1 MSEAYDDIINLSRPE
16 SKKHTPMPMEDRAA
30 QFLPFAALTGYDA
43 AVSETARLTEER
55 VELDAQEA
63 ERLGAR
69 LAVLVKRQQEQP
81 ELSLLYFVP
90 DARKAGGAYVTVSG
104 RIKKI
109 TDFPRCIYLTDGS
122 RIPIEDIVAVES
134 PCLRENM
141 D

>member
-1 MSEAYDDIINLSRPE
+1 MSGVYDDILHLARPQ
-16 SKKHTPMPMEDRAA
+16 SKKHRPMPKEDRAA
-30 QFLPFAALTGYDA
+30 QFLPFAALTGYDD
-43 AVSETARLTEER
+43 AVSETARLTEAR
-55 VELDAQEA
+55 VELDPQEA
-63 ERLGAR
+63 ERIGER
-69 LAVLVKRQQEQP
+69 LAELAKRQKEQP
-81 ELSLLYFVP
+81 ELSLLYYVP

-122 RIPIEDIVAVES
+122 EIPIEDIVAVES

>member
-1 MSEAYDDIINLSRPE
+1 MSGVYDDILHLARPQ
-16 SKKHTPMPMEDRAA
+16 SKKHRPMPMEDRAA
-30 QFLPFAALTGYDA
+30 QFLPFAALTEA
-43 AVSETARLTEER
+43 R
-55 VELDAQEA
+55 VELDPQEA

-81 ELSLLYFVP
+81 ELSLLYYVP

-104 RIKKI
+104 RLRKI

>member
-1 MSEAYDDIINLSRPE
+1 MSGAYDDILHFARPQA
-16 SKKHTPMPMEDRAA
+16 KKHTPMPMEDRAA
-30 QFLPFAALTGYDA
+30 QFSPFAALTGYDA

-55 VELDAQEA
+55 IELDPQEA
-63 ERLGAR
+63 ERLGER
-69 LAVLVKRQQEQP
+69 LAALAKRQQEQP

-104 RIKKI
+104 QLKKI

-134 PCLRENM
+134 PCLC
-141 D
+141 DDIA

>member
-1 MSEAYDDIINLSRPE
+1 
-16 SKKHTPMPMEDRAA
+16 MPIEDRAA

-43 AVSETARLTEER
+43 AVSETARLTEDR
-55 VELDAQEA
+55 IELDPQEA
-63 ERLGAR
+63 ERLGER
-69 LAVLVKRQQEQP
+69 LAVLIKRQQEQP

-90 DARKAGGAYVTVSG
+90 DTRKAGGAYVTVSG

-122 RIPIEDIVAVES
+122 EIPIEDIVAVES

>member
-1 MSEAYDDIINLSRPE
+1 
-16 SKKHTPMPMEDRAA
+16 MPMEDRAA

-63 ERLGAR
+63 ERLGEK
-69 LAVLVKRQQEQP
+69 LAALIKRQQEQP

-90 DARKAGGAYVTVSG
+90 DTRKAGGAYVRLDG
-104 RIKKI
+104 RLKKI
-109 TDFPRCIYLTDGS
+109 TDFPRCVYLTDGS

-134 PCLRENM
+134 PCLLENI

>member
-1 MSEAYDDIINLSRPE
+1 MSGVYDDILHLARPQ
-16 SKKHTPMPMEDRAA
+16 SKKHRPMPKEDRAA
-30 QFLPFAALTGYDA
+30 QFLPFAALTGYDD
-43 AVSETARLTEER
+43 AVSETARLTEAR
-55 VELDAQEA
+55 VELDPQEA
-63 ERLGAR
+63 ERIGER
-69 LAVLVKRQQEQP
+69 LAELAKRQKEQP
-81 ELSLLYFVP
+81 ELSLLYYVP

-104 RIKKI
+104 RLRKI

>member
-1 MSEAYDDIINLSRPE
+1 MSGVYDDILHLARPQ
-16 SKKHTPMPMEDRAA
+16 SKKHRPMPMEDRAA

-43 AVSETARLTEER
+43 AVSETARLTEDRIE
-55 VELDAQEA
+55 
-63 ERLGAR
+63 
-69 LAVLVKRQQEQP
+69 QEQP
-81 ELSLLYFVP
+81 ELSLLYYVP

-104 RIKKI
+104 RLRKI

>member
-1 MSEAYDDIINLSRPE
+1 MSGVYDDILHLARPQ
-16 SKKHTPMPMEDRAA
+16 SKKHTPMPKEDRAA
-30 QFLPFAALTGYDA
+30 QFLPFAALTGYDD
-43 AVSETARLTEER
+43 AVSETARLTEAR
-55 VELDAQEA
+55 VELDPQEA
-63 ERLGAR
+63 ERLGER
-69 LAVLVKRQQEQP
+69 LAELAKRQKEQP
-81 ELSLLYFVP
+81 ELSLLYYVP

-122 RIPIEDIVAVES
+122 EIPIEDIVAVES

>member
-43 AVSETARLTEER
+43 AVSETARLTEAR
-55 VELDAQEA
+55 VELDPQEA

-81 ELSLLYFVP
+81 ELSLVYYVP

>member
-1 MSEAYDDIINLSRPE
+1 MSGVYDDILHLPRPQ
-16 SKKHTPMPMEDRAA
+16 SKKHTPMSMEDRAA

-43 AVSETARLTEER
+43 AVSETARLTEDR
-55 VELDAQEA
+55 IELDPQEA

-81 ELSLLYFVP
+81 ELSLLYYVP

-134 PCLRENM
+134 PCFNE
-141 D
+141 DIA

>member
-1 MSEAYDDIINLSRPE
+1 MSGVYDDILHLPRPQ

-30 QFLPFAALTGYDA
+30 QFLPFAALTGYEA
-43 AVSETARLTEER
+43 AVSETARLTEDR
-55 VELDAQEA
+55 IELDPQEA

-81 ELSLLYFVP
+81 ELSLLYYVP

-104 RIKKI
+104 RIRKI

>member
-69 LAVLVKRQQEQP
+69 LAVLVKRQQEQL
-81 ELSLLYFVP
+81 ELSLLYYVP

-134 PCLRENM
+134 PCFNE
-141 D
+141 DIA

>member
-1 MSEAYDDIINLSRPE
+1 MIFCILPVRSQRNIRLCRWRIEPHSFP
-16 SKKHTPMPMEDRAA
+16 
-30 QFLPFAALTGYDA
+30 PFAALTGYDA

-55 VELDAQEA
+55 IELDPQEA
-63 ERLGAR
+63 ERLGER
-69 LAVLVKRQQEQP
+69 LAALAKRQQEQP

-104 RIKKI
+104 QLKKI

-134 PCLRENM
+134 PGLR
-141 D
+141 DDIA

>member
-81 ELSLLYFVP
+81 ELSLLYYVP

>member
-1 MSEAYDDIINLSRPE
+1 MSGAYDDILHLARSQ
-16 SKKHTPMPMEDRAA
+16 SKKHRPMPMEDRAA

-55 VELDAQEA
+55 VELDPQEA
-63 ERLGAR
+63 ERLGER
-69 LAVLVKRQQEQP
+69 LAVLIKRQQEQP

-122 RIPIEDIVAVES
+122 EIPIEDIVAVES

>member
-1 MSEAYDDIINLSRPE
+1 M
-16 SKKHTPMPMEDRAA
+16 
-30 QFLPFAALTGYDA
+30 PFAALTGYDA
-43 AVSETARLTEER
+43 AVSETARLTEDR
-55 VELDAQEA
+55 IELDPQEA

-69 LAVLVKRQQEQP
+69 LAVLVKRQNEQP
-81 ELSLLYFVP
+81 ELSLLYYVP

-104 RIKKI
+104 RLRKI
-109 TDFPRCIYLTDGS
+109 TDFPRCIYLTDGI

>member
-1 MSEAYDDIINLSRPE
+1 MSGVYDDILHLTRPQ
-16 SKKHTPMPMEDRAA
+16 SKKHRPMPMEDRAA

-43 AVSETARLTEER
+43 AVSETARLTEAR
-55 VELDAQEA
+55 VELDPQEA
-63 ERLGAR
+63 ERLGER
-69 LAVLVKRQQEQP
+69 LAELAKQQKEQP
-81 ELSLLYFVP
+81 ELSLLYYVP

-104 RIKKI
+104 RLRKI

-122 RIPIEDIVAVES
+122 EIPIEDIVAVES

>member
-1 MSEAYDDIINLSRPE
+1 MSGVYDDILHLPRPQ
-16 SKKHTPMPMEDRAA
+16 SKKHTPMSMEDRAA

-43 AVSETARLTEER
+43 AVSETARLTEDR
-55 VELDAQEA
+55 IELDPQEA

-69 LAVLVKRQQEQP
+69 LAVLVKRQNEQP
-81 ELSLLYFVP
+81 ELSLLYYVP

-104 RIKKI
+104 RLRKI
-109 TDFPRCIYLTDGS
+109 TDFPRCIYLTDGI

>member
-1 MSEAYDDIINLSRPE
+1 MSGAYDDILHFARPQ
-16 SKKHTPMPMEDRAA
+16 SKKHRTMPMEDRAA
-30 QFLPFAALTGYDA
+30 QFSPFAALIGYDA
-43 AVSETARLTEER
+43 AVSETARCTEER
-55 VELDAQEA
+55 IELDLQEA
-63 ERLGAR
+63 ERLGER
-69 LAVLVKRQQEQP
+69 LAALIKRQQEQP

-104 RIKKI
+104 RLKKI

-134 PCLRENM
+134 PGLRENM

>member
-1 MSEAYDDIINLSRPE
+1 MSEAYDDIINLSRPQ

-43 AVSETARLTEER
+43 AVSETARCTEER

-63 ERLGAR
+63 ERIGEK
-69 LAVLVKRQQEQP
+69 LAALIKRQQEQP

-90 DARKAGGAYVTVSG
+90 DTRKAGGAYLRLDG
-104 RIKKI
+104 RLKKI
-109 TDFPRCIYLTDGS
+109 TDFPRCVYLTDGS

-134 PCLRENM
+134 PCLN
-141 D
+141 DDIA

>member
-1 MSEAYDDIINLSRPE
+1 MSGVYDDILHLPRPQ

-30 QFLPFAALTGYDA
+30 QFLPFSALTGYDA
-43 AVSETARLTEER
+43 AVSETARLTEDR
-55 VELDAQEA
+55 IELDPQEA
-63 ERLGAR
+63 ERLGER
-69 LAVLVKRQQEQP
+69 LAELAKRQKEQP
-81 ELSLLYFVP
+81 ELSLLYYVP

-104 RIKKI
+104 RLRKI

-122 RIPIEDIVAVES
+122 EVPIEDIIAVEN

>member
-1 MSEAYDDIINLSRPE
+1 MSEAYDDIINLSRPA
-16 SKKHTPMPMEDRAA
+16 SKKHAPMPMEVRAA

-63 ERLGAR
+63 ERLGEK
-69 LAVLVKRQQEQP
+69 LAALIKRQQEQP

-90 DARKAGGAYVTVSG
+90 DIRKAGGAYVRLNG
-104 RIKKI
+104 RLKKI
-109 TDFPRCIYLTDGS
+109 TDFPRCVYLTDGS

-134 PCLRENM
+134 PCLLENI

>member
-1 MSEAYDDIINLSRPE
+1 MSGGYDDILHLARPQ
-16 SKKHTPMPMEDRAA
+16 SKKHRPMPMEDRAA

-43 AVSETARLTEER
+43 AVSETARLTEAR
-55 VELDAQEA
+55 VELDPQEA
-63 ERLGAR
+63 ERLGER
-69 LAVLVKRQQEQP
+69 LVELAKRQKEQP
-81 ELSLLYFVP
+81 ELSLLYYVP

-104 RIKKI
+104 RLRKI

-122 RIPIEDIVAVES
+122 EIPIEDIVAVES